1 MDMGELLAFGVK
13 NGCSDL
19 HLSSGLPPM
28 LRVDGD
34 VRRVN
39 LPPLDHK
46 EVHDMVY
53 DIMNDKNRKDHEAL
67 RNVDSVNEIRL
78 RIKLEGKDSKE
89 SDKMTKLEHLSL
101 AESEEESG
109 MMVVGRLQNS
119 QS

>member
-13 NGCSDL
+13 NGCSGL
-19 HLSSGLPPM
+19 HLSSG
-28 LRVDGD
+28 
-34 VRRVN
+34 

-46 EVHDMVY
+46 EVHD
-53 DIMNDKNRKDHEAL
+53 IMNDKNRKDYEAL

-78 RIKLEGKDSKE
+78 RIKLEGKDPKE
-89 SDKMTKLEHLSL
+89 SDKMAGLEHLSL
-101 AESEEESG
+101 AESEEEPG

>member
-1 MDMGELLAFGVK
+1 MDMGQLLAFGVK

-19 HLSSGLPPM
+19 RLSSG
-28 LRVDGD
+28 
-34 VRRVN
+34 

-53 DIMNDKNRKDHEAL
+53 DIMNDKNRKDYEAL
-67 RNVDSVNEIRL
+67 RNVNSVNEIRL
-78 RIKLEGKDSKE
+78 RIKLEGKDPKE
-89 SDKMTKLEHLSL
+89 SDKMAGLEHLSL
-101 AESEEESG
+101 AESAEEPG